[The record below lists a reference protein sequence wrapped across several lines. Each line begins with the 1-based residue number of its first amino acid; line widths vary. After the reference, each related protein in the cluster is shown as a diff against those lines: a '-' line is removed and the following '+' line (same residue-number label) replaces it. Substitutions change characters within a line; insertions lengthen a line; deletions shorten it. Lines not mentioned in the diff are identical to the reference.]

1 MLQFLLSVM
10 KKKAHD
16 RNYRVK
22 GRFNI
27 AAAAASFKGENTST
41 ILLS

>member
-10 KKKAHD
+10 KKKHMIGII
-16 RNYRVK
+16 VK